1 MAVDIG
7 PRIGIDGEKAFR
19 DSINAINGEI
29 KKFSAEMKALS
40 LEMDNTD
47 DKECVLA
54 RQNEVLR
61 QSISSTQKSLDVMT
75 KEAEKQADALRKLG
89 EELDKATSEYGE
101 NSDEA
106 VRAQNAYNKQY
117 KELTKL
123 QTNIAKTT
131 GDMNKLQSELRQN
144 ENAMNGLDGETGKL
158 ADSFDDAGKSA
169 AGFGDI
175 LSANLISDAIT
186 GAISGIVSGL
196 KQVSEESR
204 EFRKIMG
211 SLEISSE
218 KAGYSAAETEAAY
231 NSLYGVLADNQTAA
245 TTTANLQALGLEQEQ
260 LNQIINGT
268 IGAWATYGDSIPID
282 GLAEAIN
289 ETAQV
294 GTVTGTFADVLN
306 WAGTS
311 EDEFNE
317 KLANCSTESE
327 RANLIL
333 QELANQG
340 LIAAGEGWQQN
351 NASLV
356 AANQATADYEATMA
370 ELGEIVEPVLTAIQ
384 TGINTLLGLLVSLL
398 QTVNFEAIVAG
409 ITEIITFF
417 TDLVAQVQSGSLSI
431 GEAFSAILS
440 KLGEIVTNG
449 LSLLSQSLPQFL
461 AQGSD
466 IVTQIVSG
474 IVSELPSILSAAGKI
489 ISGFLNSVLSAQPQI
504 LSSGAEMLVNL
515 VQGIIGN
522 LPEIVASATSVIASF
537 LATIVSN
544 LPQIL
549 ESGIN
554 ILGQLVAGIIQA
566 IPEIIAAV
574 PKVVSAF
581 WNEITKVNWG
591 ELGANILKGL
601 ANGVLGA
608 VGRVVDAAKEAAG
621 RIASAFK
628 DFFDINSPS
637 RYMEE
642 MIGRNIMLGWAEGL
656 SEYSATAVKAA
667 RSASADIMGAFP
679 SKIEVPVQANGT
691 ALAYDRMATQLSG
704 LQVVL
709 DDGTLVGKLSP
720 KINNALGGY
729 ARREGRFGT

>member
-7 PRIGIDGEKAFR
+7 PRIGIDGEAEFR
-19 DSINAINGEI
+19 KQINNITEQVKTFG
-29 KKFSAEMKALS
+29 SEMK
-40 LEMDNTD
+40 
-47 DKECVLA
+47 VLA
-54 RQNEVLR
+54 SAVDDSADAESAFAQKNSVLTKAIEA
-61 QSISSTQKSLDVMT
+61 QQQKIDLLQKGL
-75 KEAEKQADALRKLG
+75 KEAADQFGESDTKTLKWQQAVN
-89 EELDKATSEYGE
+89 KATAEL
-101 NSDEA
+101 
-106 VRAQNAYNKQY
+106 NK
-117 KELTKL
+117 
-123 QTNIAKTT
+123 
-131 GDMNKLQSELRQN
+131 MQSELGQN
-144 ENAMNGLDGETGKL
+144 ERAMNGLDEAT
-158 ADSFDDAGKSA
+158 DNAGKGLI
-169 AGFGDI
+169 GFGDI
-175 LSANLISDAIT
+175 LSANIISDAIT
-186 GAISGIVSGL
+186 GAISGIVDGF
-196 KQVSEESR
+196 KQAVEESR

-260 LNQIINGT
+260 LNQLINGT

-282 GLAEAIN
+282 GLAESIN
-289 ETAQV
+289 ETAKI

-340 LIAAGEGWQQN
+340 LIDAGEGWQQN

-384 TGINTLLGLLVSLL
+384 TGINTLLGLLVFLL
-398 QTVNFEAIVAG
+398 QTVNFETIVSG

-417 TDLVAQVQSGSLSI
+417 TDLVAQVQGGSLSI
-431 GEAFSAILS
+431 GEAFSLILS

-474 IVSELPSILSAAGKI
+474 IISGLPSVLSAAGQI
-489 ISGFLNSVLSAQPQI
+489 ISGFLNSVLAALPQI

-522 LPEIVASATSVIASF
+522 LPEIVASATSVISSF
-537 LATIVSN
+537 LSTIVSN

-554 ILGQLVAGIIQA
+554 LLGQLVAGIIQA
-566 IPEIIAAV
+566 IPQIIAAV

-591 ELGANILKGL
+591 ELGVNILKGL
-601 ANGVLGA
+601 ANGILGA

-679 SKIEVPVQANGT
+679 SKIELPVQANGT
-691 ALAYDRMATQLSG
+691 AIAYDRMAAQFSG

-709 DDGTLVGKLSP
+709 DDGTLVGKISP

>member
-7 PRIGIDGEKAFR
+7 PRIGIDGEAEFR
-19 DSINAINGEI
+19 KQINNITEQVKTFG
-29 KKFSAEMKALS
+29 SEMK
-40 LEMDNTD
+40 
-47 DKECVLA
+47 VLA
-54 RQNEVLR
+54 SAVDDSADAESAFAQKNSVLTKAIEA
-61 QSISSTQKSLDVMT
+61 QQQKIDLLQKGL
-75 KEAEKQADALRKLG
+75 KEAADQFGESDTKTLKWQQAVN
-89 EELDKATSEYGE
+89 KATAEL
-101 NSDEA
+101 
-106 VRAQNAYNKQY
+106 NK
-117 KELTKL
+117 
-123 QTNIAKTT
+123 
-131 GDMNKLQSELRQN
+131 MQSELGQN
-144 ENAMNGLDGETGKL
+144 ERAMNGLDEATEN
-158 ADSFDDAGKSA
+158 AGKGLI
-169 AGFGDI
+169 GFGDI
-175 LSANLISDAIT
+175 LSANLISDTIT
-186 GAISGIVSGL
+186 GAISGIVDGF
-196 KQVSEESR
+196 KQAVEESR

-260 LNQIINGT
+260 LNQLINGT

-289 ETAQV
+289 ETAKV

-317 KLANCSTESE
+317 KLADCSTESE
-327 RANLIL
+327 RTNLIL

-398 QTVNFEAIVAG
+398 RTVNFEAIVAG

-417 TDLVAQVQSGSLSI
+417 TDLVAQVQGGSLSI
-431 GEAFSAILS
+431 GEAFSLILS

-449 LSLLSQSLPQFL
+449 LSFLAQSLPQFL
-461 AQGSD
+461 AQGAD

-474 IVSELPSILSAAGKI
+474 IVSGLPNVLSSAGQI
-489 ISGFLNSVLSAQPQI
+489 TSGFLNSVLSALPQI

-522 LPEIVASATSVIASF
+522 LPQIVSSATSVIANF
-537 LATIVSN
+537 LSTIASN

-554 ILGQLVAGIIQA
+554 LLGQLVAGIIQA
-566 IPEIIAAV
+566 IPQIIAAV

-591 ELGANILKGL
+591 ELGVNILKGL
-601 ANGVLGA
+601 ANGILGA
-608 VGRVVDAAKEAAG
+608 VGRVVDAAREAAG

-637 RYMEE
+637 RYMED

-679 SKIEVPVQANGT
+679 SKIDVPVQANGT
-691 ALAYDRMATQLSG
+691 ALAYDRMAAQLSG

-709 DDGTLVGKLSP
+709 DDGTLVGKISP

>member
-7 PRIGIDGEKAFR
+7 PRIGIDGEAEFR
-19 DSINAINGEI
+19 KQINNITEQVKTFG
-29 KKFSAEMKALS
+29 SEMK
-40 LEMDNTD
+40 
-47 DKECVLA
+47 VLA
-54 RQNEVLR
+54 SAVDDSADAESTFAQKNSVLTKAIEA
-61 QSISSTQKSLDVMT
+61 QQQKIDLLQKGL
-75 KEAEKQADALRKLG
+75 KEAADQFGESDTKTLKWQQAVN
-89 EELDKATSEYGE
+89 KATAEL
-101 NSDEA
+101 
-106 VRAQNAYNKQY
+106 NK
-117 KELTKL
+117 
-123 QTNIAKTT
+123 
-131 GDMNKLQSELRQN
+131 MQSELGQN
-144 ENAMNGLDGETGKL
+144 ERAMNGLDEAT
-158 ADSFDDAGKSA
+158 DNAGKGLI
-169 AGFGDI
+169 GFGDI
-175 LSANLISDAIT
+175 LSANIISDAIT
-186 GAISGIVSGL
+186 GAISGIVDGF
-196 KQVSEESR
+196 KQAVEESR

-260 LNQIINGT
+260 LNQLINGT

-356 AANQATADYEATMA
+356 AANQATADYESTMA

-384 TGINTLLGLLVSLL
+384 IGINTLLGLLVSLL
-398 QTVNFEAIVAG
+398 QTVNFEAIVSG

-417 TDLVAQVQSGSLSI
+417 TDLVAQVQGGSLSI
-431 GEAFSAILS
+431 GEAFSLILS

-474 IVSELPSILSAAGKI
+474 IISGLPSVLSAAGQI
-489 ISGFLNSVLSAQPQI
+489 ISGFLNSVLSALPQI

-537 LATIVSN
+537 LSTIVSN

-554 ILGQLVAGIIQA
+554 LLGQLVAGIIQA
-566 IPEIIAAV
+566 IPQIIAAV

-591 ELGANILKGL
+591 ELGVNILKGL
-601 ANGVLGA
+601 ANGILGA

-691 ALAYDRMATQLSG
+691 ALAYDRMAAQLSG

>member
-7 PRIGIDGEKAFR
+7 PRIGIDGEAEFR
-19 DSINAINGEI
+19 KQINNITEQVKTFG
-29 KKFSAEMKALS
+29 SEMK
-40 LEMDNTD
+40 
-47 DKECVLA
+47 VLA
-54 RQNEVLR
+54 SAVDDSADAESAFAQKNSVLTKAIEA
-61 QSISSTQKSLDVMT
+61 QQQKIDLLQKGL
-75 KEAEKQADALRKLG
+75 KEAADQFGESDTKTLKWQQAVN
-89 EELDKATSEYGE
+89 KATAEL
-101 NSDEA
+101 
-106 VRAQNAYNKQY
+106 NK
-117 KELTKL
+117 
-123 QTNIAKTT
+123 
-131 GDMNKLQSELRQN
+131 MQSELGQN
-144 ENAMNGLDGETGKL
+144 ERAMNGLDEAT
-158 ADSFDDAGKSA
+158 DNAGKGLI
-169 AGFGDI
+169 GFGDI
-175 LSANLISDAIT
+175 LSANIISDAIT
-186 GAISGIVSGL
+186 GAISGIVDGF
-196 KQVSEESR
+196 KQAVEESR

-260 LNQIINGT
+260 LNQLINGT

-289 ETAQV
+289 ETAKV

-317 KLANCSTESE
+317 KLENCSTESE

-340 LIAAGEGWQQN
+340 LIDAGEGWQQN

-398 QTVNFEAIVAG
+398 QTVNFETIVSG

-417 TDLVAQVQSGSLSI
+417 TDLVAQVQGGSLSI
-431 GEAFSAILS
+431 GEAFSLILS

-474 IVSELPSILSAAGKI
+474 IISGLPSVLSAAGQI
-489 ISGFLNSVLSAQPQI
+489 ISGFLNSVLSALPQI
-504 LSSGAEMLVNL
+504 LSSGEEMLVNL
-515 VQGIIGN
+515 VQGIIWN

-537 LATIVSN
+537 LSTIVSN

-554 ILGQLVAGIIQA
+554 LLGQLVAGIIQA
-566 IPEIIAAV
+566 IPQIIAAV

-591 ELGANILKGL
+591 ELGVNILKGL
-601 ANGVLGA
+601 ANGILGA

-691 ALAYDRMATQLSG
+691 ALAYDRMAAQLSG

>member
-7 PRIGIDGEKAFR
+7 PRIGIDGEAEFR
-19 DSINAINGEI
+19 KQINNITEQVKTFG
-29 KKFSAEMKALS
+29 SEMK
-40 LEMDNTD
+40 
-47 DKECVLA
+47 VLA
-54 RQNEVLR
+54 SAVDDSADAESAFAQKNSVLTKAIEA
-61 QSISSTQKSLDVMT
+61 QQQKIDLLQKGL
-75 KEAEKQADALRKLG
+75 KEAADQFGESDTKTLKWQQAVN
-89 EELDKATSEYGE
+89 KATAEL
-101 NSDEA
+101 
-106 VRAQNAYNKQY
+106 NK
-117 KELTKL
+117 
-123 QTNIAKTT
+123 
-131 GDMNKLQSELRQN
+131 MQSELGQN
-144 ENAMNGLDGETGKL
+144 ERAMNGLDEAT
-158 ADSFDDAGKSA
+158 DNAGKGLI
-169 AGFGDI
+169 GFGDI
-175 LSANLISDAIT
+175 LSANIISDAIT
-186 GAISGIVSGL
+186 GAISGIVDGF
-196 KQVSEESR
+196 KQAVEESR

-260 LNQIINGT
+260 LNQLINGT

-282 GLAEAIN
+282 GLAESIN
-289 ETAQV
+289 ETAKI

-340 LIAAGEGWQQN
+340 LIDAGEGWQQN

-398 QTVNFEAIVAG
+398 QTVNFETIVSG

-417 TDLVAQVQSGSLSI
+417 TDLVAQVQGGSLSI
-431 GEAFSAILS
+431 GEAFSLILS

-474 IVSELPSILSAAGKI
+474 IISGLPSVLSAAGQI
-489 ISGFLNSVLSAQPQI
+489 ISGFLNSVLAALPQI

-522 LPEIVASATSVIASF
+522 LPEIVASATSVISSF
-537 LATIVSN
+537 LSTIVSN

-554 ILGQLVAGIIQA
+554 LLGQLVAGIIQA
-566 IPEIIAAV
+566 IPQIIAAV

-591 ELGANILKGL
+591 ELGVNILKGL
-601 ANGVLGA
+601 ANGILGA

-679 SKIEVPVQANGT
+679 SKIELPVQANGT
-691 ALAYDRMATQLSG
+691 AIAYDRMAAQFSG

-709 DDGTLVGKLSP
+709 DDGTLVGKISP

>member
-7 PRIGIDGEKAFR
+7 PKIGIDGEAEFR
-19 DSINAINGEI
+19 KQINNLTQQIKTFGSEMQVLSSEFDSNEDSIEGLT
-29 KKFSAEMKALS
+29 KK
-40 LEMDNTD
+40 
-47 DKECVLA
+47 
-54 RQNEVLR
+54 NEVLNK
-61 QSISSTQKSLDVMT
+61 SIDAQQKKIELLQ
-75 KEAEKQADALRKLG
+75 KGLQEASQKFGETDTNTLKWQQAVN
-89 EELDKATSEYGE
+89 KATA
-101 NSDEA
+101 DL
-106 VRAQNAYNKQY
+106 NKM
-117 KELTKL
+117 E
-123 QTNIAKTT
+123 
-131 GDMNKLQSELRQN
+131 SELKQN
-144 ENAMNGLDGETGKL
+144 EAAMSGLDSETDDL
-158 ADSFDDAGKSA
+158 ANSLDDAGDSA

-186 GAISGIVSGL
+186 GAISSIISGL

-218 KAGYSAAETEAAY
+218 KAGYSAAETEQAY

-260 LNQIINGT
+260 LNQLINGT

-317 KLANCSTESE
+317 KLADCSTESE

-333 QELANQG
+333 QELADQG

-356 AANQATADYEATMA
+356 EANQATADYEATMA
-370 ELGEIVEPVLTAIQ
+370 ELGEIAEPVLTAIQ

-398 QTVNFEAIVAG
+398 QTVNLESIVSN
-409 ITEIITFF
+409 ITQIITFF
-417 TDLVAQVQSGSLSI
+417 TDLVEQVQSGSLSI
-431 GEAFSAILS
+431 GDAFSIILS
-440 KLGEIVTNG
+440 KLEEIVTNG
-449 LSLLSQSLPQFL
+449 LSILAQSLPQFL
-461 AQGSD
+461 SQGAD

-474 IVSELPSILSAAGKI
+474 IISGLPNVLSSAGQI
-489 ISGFLNSVLSAQPQI
+489 ISGFLNSVLSALPQI

-522 LPEIVASATSVIASF
+522 LPEIVASATSVISNF
-537 LATIVSN
+537 LSTIVSN

-554 ILGQLVAGIIQA
+554 LLGQLVAGIIQA
-566 IPEIIAAV
+566 IPQIIAAV

-591 ELGANILKGL
+591 ELGVNILKGL
-601 ANGVLGA
+601 ANGILGA
-608 VGRVVDAAKEAAG
+608 VGQVVDAAKKAAG
-621 RIASAFK
+621 QIASAFK

-642 MIGRNIMLGWAEGL
+642 IIGRNIMLGWAEGL
-656 SEYSATAVKAA
+656 EEYSATAVKAA
-667 RSASADIMGAFP
+667 QFASADILGAFP

-691 ALAYDRMATQLSG
+691 ALAYDRMAAQLGG

-709 DDGTLVGKLSP
+709 EDGTLVGKLAP
-720 KINNALGGY
+720 RINNTLGGY
-729 ARREGRFGT
+729 ARREGRFGV

>member
-7 PRIGIDGEKAFR
+7 PRIGIDGEAEFR
-19 DSINAINGEI
+19 KQINNITEQVKTFG
-29 KKFSAEMKALS
+29 SEMK
-40 LEMDNTD
+40 
-47 DKECVLA
+47 VLA
-54 RQNEVLR
+54 SAVDDSADAESAFAQKNSVLTKAIEA
-61 QSISSTQKSLDVMT
+61 QQQKIDLLQKGL
-75 KEAEKQADALRKLG
+75 KEAADQFGESDTKTLKWQQAVN
-89 EELDKATSEYGE
+89 KATVEL
-101 NSDEA
+101 
-106 VRAQNAYNKQY
+106 NK
-117 KELTKL
+117 
-123 QTNIAKTT
+123 
-131 GDMNKLQSELRQN
+131 MQSELGQN
-144 ENAMNGLDGETGKL
+144 ERAMNGLDEAT
-158 ADSFDDAGKSA
+158 DNAGKGLI
-169 AGFGDI
+169 GFGDI
-175 LSANLISDAIT
+175 LSANLISDAII
-186 GAISGIVSGL
+186 GAISGIVDGF
-196 KQVSEESR
+196 KQAVEESR

-218 KAGYSAAETEAAY
+218 KAGYSAAETEASY

-260 LNQIINGT
+260 LNQLINGT

-398 QTVNFEAIVAG
+398 QTVNFETIVSG

-417 TDLVAQVQSGSLSI
+417 TDLVAQVQGGSLSI
-431 GEAFSAILS
+431 GEAFSLILS
-440 KLGEIVTNG
+440 KLGEIMTNG

-474 IVSELPSILSAAGKI
+474 IISGLPSVLSAAGQI
-489 ISGFLNSVLSAQPQI
+489 ISGFLNSVLSASALHQI

-515 VQGIIGN
+515 AQGIIGN

-537 LATIVSN
+537 LSTIVSN

-554 ILGQLVAGIIQA
+554 LLGQLVAGIIQA
-566 IPEIIAAV
+566 IPQIIAAV

-591 ELGANILKGL
+591 ELGVNILKGL
-601 ANGVLGA
+601 ANGILGA

-691 ALAYDRMATQLSG
+691 ALAYDRMAAQLSR